1 MEIQK
6 YIINNYMG
14 SLIFKKKES
23 KSNIDSP
30 QNMIKSEHTESLT
43 IVASLVLEIIN
54 KALKENNNNNIPI
67 PPPNIPSISEH
78 NTNNNINSHNGKKP
92 KKKDKGFFLYST
104 QKKKKEQSSHPKPF
118 IAKLN
123 SDIISY
129 NQTITDILS
138 QLLPLKEYVINE
150 IKSQIAIGIGNL
162 CTYDLEIYG
171 SYQSGL
177 DIESSDI
184 DLLFKPHCKKKFTSS
199 QLMLII
205 SNYFISLNQYEK
217 VNPIYTATI
226 PLIKLMI
233 IPVNFIKDQ
242 KNEAIKKYFV
252 FRNSELYQSYPYS
265 KSELDVI
272 NVDIS
277 FPNHTKKNTPRIQ
290 LEYIKQSLNENIEIK
305 PIVKILKRLLK
316 ITFLNNSYKGGL
328 SSYSLF
334 LLSIAF
340 NQYLKT
346 KKNNN
351 TSNYLAHF
359 FNDMIKFYS
368 TFNFDKMIVNVTEE
382 FPFIETDVP
391 GEGVPTIIDPVTMLN
406 AGKSSFN
413 IVEVVNMLGGV
424 MKIINDL
431 KASYEQGK
439 EGSNKSNF
447 INEIMKQIVK

>member
-1 MEIQK
+1 M
-6 YIINNYMG
+6 
-14 SLIFKKKES
+14 
-23 KSNIDSP
+23 P
-30 QNMIKSEHTESLT
+30 
-43 IVASLVLEIIN
+43 LVFQ
-54 KALKENNNNNIPI
+54 NNI
-67 PPPNIPSISEH
+67 SLK
-78 NTNNNINSHNGKKP
+78 TV
-92 KKKDKGFFLYST
+92 YT
-104 QKKKKEQSSHPKPF
+104 
-118 IAKLN
+118 
-123 SDIISY
+123 
-129 NQTITDILS
+129 ILS
-138 QLLPLKEYVINE
+138 
-150 IKSQIAIGIGNL
+150 
-162 CTYDLEIYG
+162 
-171 SYQSGL
+171 
-177 DIESSDI
+177 
-184 DLLFKPHCKKKFTSS
+184 H
-199 QLMLII
+199 
-205 SNYFISLNQYEK
+205 
-217 VNPIYTATI
+217 
-226 PLIKLMI
+226 
-233 IPVNFIKDQ
+233 
-242 KNEAIKKYFV
+242 
-252 FRNSELYQSYPYS
+252 
-265 KSELDVI
+265 LDVI

-359 FNDMIKFYS
+359 FNDMIKSYS

-382 FPFIETDVP
+382 YPFIETDVP